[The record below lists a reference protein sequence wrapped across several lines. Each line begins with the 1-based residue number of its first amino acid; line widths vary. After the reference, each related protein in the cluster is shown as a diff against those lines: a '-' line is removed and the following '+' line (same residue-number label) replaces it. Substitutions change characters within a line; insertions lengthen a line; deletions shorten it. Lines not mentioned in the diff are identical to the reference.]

1 MARSIYQVS
10 YRCGFPELRR
20 RLEEVLMSSG
30 YRPYL
35 YEGENIWKKG
45 TGAMT
50 AMMYIK
56 IEYDQT
62 MVAFQGWVMPGLGS
76 AEIAEMGLDGAL
88 GVIPK
93 KACQKVID
101 QLIAAASA

>member
-10 YRCGFPELRR
+10 YRCGFAELRR
-20 RLEEVLMSSG
+20 RLEEVLTRNG
-30 YRPYL
+30 YHPYR

-56 IEYDQT
+56 VDYDQT

-76 AEIAEMGLDGAL
+76 ADIAEMGLDGTL

-93 KACQKVID
+93 KACRKVIE

>member
-1 MARSIYQVS
+1 MARSIYQVP
-10 YRCGFPELRR
+10 YHCGFLELKR
-20 RLEEVLMSSG
+20 RLEEILMSNG
-30 YRPYL
+30 YRTYQ

-45 TGAMT
+45 TGALT

-56 IEYDQT
+56 VEYDQN

-76 AEIAEMGLDGAL
+76 AEIAEMALDGAL

-101 QLIAAASA
+101 QLIQAAMA